1 MGIQDKITKTF
12 GMKIKV
18 LVNFEINKIKLYDQ
32 YKVINFQN
40 FNTKVLKY
48 FKIRLIIDSTY
59 TGFFKIFKGFKI
71 IFFI

>member
-48 FKIRLIIDSTY
+48 FKIISCLKTS
-59 TGFFKIFKGFKI
+59 
-71 IFFI
+71 

>member
-48 FKIRLIIDSTY
+48 FKIISYYI
-59 TGFFKIFKGFKI
+59 G
-71 IFFI
+71 